1 MVKKFSKHD
10 HIIVCE
16 DMKKKVLWMLAA
28 ILTCGLTMTSCFTE
42 DNPVGG
48 DISNGKKLTIL
59 YYGNAGGDLD
69 DCL

>member
-1 MVKKFSKHD
+1 
-10 HIIVCE
+10 
-16 DMKKKVLWMLAA
+16 MLAA

-59 YYGNAGGDLD
+59 
-69 DCL
+69 

>member
-1 MVKKFSKHD
+1 
-10 HIIVCE
+10 
-16 DMKKKVLWMLAA
+16 MKKKVLWMLAA